1 MFPPQKQ
8 SSVDI
13 LQPAGNIYKSYKK
26 NNNKSC
32 ISCFWNCSPNTW
44 LFTDFGAQHESQ
56 TENEQRPPAVDQ
68 LGVPA
73 HAVSTR
79 VLHIQML
86 TEGAGGELES
96 VRPGSRLVSNLRDRA
111 VLLDSELVKPAE
123 ALSEVPA
130 QRDGEDINEYEQSE
144 RVEQHHRVLQER

>member
-1 MFPPQKQ
+1 M
-8 SSVDI
+8 
-13 LQPAGNIYKSYKK
+13 
-26 NNNKSC
+26 
-32 ISCFWNCSPNTW
+32 
-44 LFTDFGAQHESQ
+44 
-56 TENEQRPPAVDQ
+56 
-68 LGVPA
+68 
-73 HAVSTR
+73 
-79 VLHIQML
+79 